1 MQYSFFK
8 QSALCSLV
16 VLLVFNA
23 LPSFADYSK
32 HPKAEEF
39 VDLLVNEHKLDRA
52 EVVAALSQ
60 AQRKD
65 KILKAISRPAEKT
78 KPWFEY
84 RKIFLGQSRIDK
96 GVEFW
101 LQHREVIARAAE
113 AYKVDPQII
122 VAIIGVETLYG
133 HYRGSYR
140 VLDALATLGFDYSPR
155 SKFFRSELKHFFL
168 LAKEQKQ
175 DIATLMGSYAGAM
188 GYGQFIPSSYRRY
201 AVDFDGDK
209 IADIWSNVEDAV
221 GSVANY
227 FAEHKW
233 QYKQPV
239 MTPSKIAKN
248 YENSVLNSRV
258 RPKHTLADLAKLG
271 YSPKENRYDAYRKAV
286 PLMYESKQGKEYM
299 LGFDNFYVITRYN
312 RSQMYARAVWEL
324 SNEILAGYNAKRVA
338 KVKS

>member
-1 MQYSFFK
+1 MQYRFFK
-8 QSALCSLV
+8 GSVLCGLVIALTAYGSS
-16 VLLVFNA
+16 
-23 LPSFADYSK
+23 SFADYSK
-32 HPKAEEF
+32 HPSAQAFAELLAKENKIDPAEVMSILAKAE
-39 VDLLVNEHKLDRA
+39 
-52 EVVAALSQ
+52 
-60 AQRKD
+60 RKD
-65 KILKAISRPAEKT
+65 KILEAMARPAEKT

-96 GVEFW
+96 GVAFW
-101 LQHREVIARAAE
+101 LEHRDVIARAAE
-113 AYKVDPQII
+113 TYKVDPQII

-133 HYRGSYR
+133 HYKGSYR
-140 VLDALATLGFDYSPR
+140 VLDALATLGFDYAPR

-175 DIATLMGSYAGAM
+175 DIHSLMGSYAGAM

-209 IADIWSNVEDAV
+209 IADIWGNVDDAV

-239 MTPSKIAKN
+239 MAVSQVAKDHD
-248 YENSVLNSRV
+248 NSVLNSRV
-258 RPKHTLADLAKLG
+258 KPKHTLADLAKMG
-271 YSPKENRYDAYRKAV
+271 YSPKENSYDVYRKAV
-286 PLMYESKQGKEYM
+286 PLSYEIEQGKEFM

-324 SNEILAGYNAKRVA
+324 SNEILAGYRAKRSG
-338 KVKS
+338 KSK